1 MPNKNKI
8 EYLDELTCDQIECYR
23 ALRIFEDLK
32 KARGHAEKI
41 GGQIY
46 TQVDGDT
53 DVVYSKGIRF
63 VNRIGVYAV
72 VKSALCSKSL

>member
-1 MPNKNKI
+1 MSDKNKI
-8 EYLDELTCDQIECYR
+8 EYPDELTFDQIECYK

-32 KARGHAEKI
+32 KAKGYAEKT

-53 DVVYSKGIRF
+53 DRIYSKGIHY
-63 VNRIGVYAV
+63 VNRTGMYAV
-72 VKSALCSKSL
+72 IK

>member
-1 MPNKNKI
+1 MAYKKKI
-8 EYLDELTCDQIECYR
+8 EYPDELTFDQIECYK

-32 KARGHAEKI
+32 KARGYAEKT

-53 DVVYSKGIRF
+53 DRLYSKGIRY
-63 VNRIGVYAV
+63 VNRTGIYAV
-72 VKSALCSKSL
+72 IK